1 LFPHAEA
8 GQFESATSAVSFG
21 MALIHVHQGDASDP
35 AWPTQKYGEEV
46 PLQRARHPSI
56 ETSVVVVLSVTLESS
71 APVEVRE

>member
-21 MALIHVHQGDASDP
+21 RALMHVHQADVSDP
-35 AWPTQKYGEEV
+35 AWPIQKYGEV

-56 ETSVVVVLSVTLESS
+56 ETSEVVMLAVTLESS